1 MISCTYSDVDLV
13 SIPLIHFNEQGNW
26 VFDSTLFDRLEYCKL
41 EAQQHYQRH
50 SHPAASISQFVTS
63 NFSRRTGAFAA
74 SNKL

>member
-1 MISCTYSDVDLV
+1 MISCTYSEVGLV

-26 VFDSTLFDRLEYCKL
+26 VFDRTLFDRLKYYKL

-50 SHPAASISQFVTS
+50 SHPAAWISQFVNS
-63 NFSRRTGAFAA
+63 NFSRCTGAIAA